1 MTGRTIRATPC
12 AMAQFTPPGAPIVVF
27 DLDGTLADTASDL
40 IATLNA
46 ILQAEGLDPLPL
58 ADARDLIGA
67 GARALIARGFQ
78 VRQKPLTPAHL
89 EKLFLAF
96 LDHYGRHLVVHT
108 KLYPGVTQALD
119 ALTAE
124 GFTLAVCTNKMQDHS
139 RQLLD
144 ALGILDRF
152 AALAG
157 RDTYPVCKPD
167 PRHLTLTI
175 ADAKGD
181 PGRAVLIGDSK
192 TDVDTAR
199 AADIP
204 VIGVDFGYTE
214 TPMNLLMPDRLISHF
229 DALVPAVKA
238 VIRP

>member
-1 MTGRTIRATPC
+1 
-12 AMAQFTPPGAPIVVF
+12 MAQLTSPDAPIIVF
-27 DLDGTLADTASDL
+27 DLDGTLADTAHDL

-46 ILQAEGLDPLPL
+46 ILQSEGLDPLPL
-58 ADARDLIGA
+58 AQARDLIGA

-78 VRQKPLTPAHL
+78 VRQKELTPERL
-89 EKLFLAF
+89 ETLFLAF
-96 LDHYGRHLVVHT
+96 LDHYGRNLVVHT
-108 KLYPGVTQALD
+108 RLYPGVETALE
-119 ALTAE
+119 ALAE
-124 GFTLAVCTNKMQDHS
+124 QGFTLAVCTNKMQDHS

-181 PGRAVLIGDSK
+181 PRRAALVGDSK

-214 TPMNLLMPDRLISHF
+214 TPMRLLMPDRLISHF
-229 DALVPAVKA
+229 DGLVPAVQA
-238 VIRP
+238 LIRP

>member
-1 MTGRTIRATPC
+1 
-12 AMAQFTPPGAPIVVF
+12 MAQLTSPASPIVVF
-27 DLDGTLADTASDL
+27 DLDGTLADTALDL
-40 IATLNA
+40 IETLNA
-46 ILQAEGLDPLPL
+46 ILQSEGLDPLPL
-58 ADARDLIGA
+58 DEARDLIGA
-67 GARALIARGFQ
+67 GARALISRGFH
-78 VRQKPLTPAHL
+78 VRQKPLTPQRL
-89 EKLFLAF
+89 DQLFIAF
-96 LDHYGRHLVVHT
+96 LDHYGRNLVAHT
-108 KLYPGVTQALD
+108 KLYPGVEEALD
-119 ALTAE
+119 RLA
-124 GFTLAVCTNKMQDHS
+124 GQGYTLAVCTNKMQDHS

-157 RDTYPVCKPD
+157 RDTYPVFKPD

-181 PGRAVLIGDSK
+181 PRRAVLVGDSK

-214 TPMNLLMPDRLISHF
+214 IPMRDLMPDRLIGHY
-229 DALVPAVKA
+229 DGLVPAVQA
-238 VIRP
+238 LIPA

>member
-1 MTGRTIRATPC
+1 
-12 AMAQFTPPGAPIVVF
+12 MAQLTSPDAPIIVF
-27 DLDGTLADTASDL
+27 DLDGTLADTAHDL

-46 ILQAEGLDPLPL
+46 ILQSEWLDPLPL
-58 ADARDLIGA
+58 AQARDLIGA

-78 VRQKPLTPAHL
+78 VRQKELTPERL
-89 EKLFLAF
+89 ETLFLAF
-96 LDHYGRHLVVHT
+96 LDHYGRNLVVHT
-108 KLYPGVTQALD
+108 RLYPGVETALE
-119 ALTAE
+119 ALAE
-124 GFTLAVCTNKMQDHS
+124 QGFTLAVCTNKMQDHS

-181 PGRAVLIGDSK
+181 PRRAALVGDSK

-214 TPMNLLMPDRLISHF
+214 TPMRLLMPDRLISHF
-229 DALVPAVKA
+229 DGLVPAVQA
-238 VIRP
+238 LIRP

>member
-1 MTGRTIRATPC
+1 
-12 AMAQFTPPGAPIVVF
+12 MAQLTSPASPIVVF
-27 DLDGTLADTASDL
+27 DLDGTLADTALDL
-40 IATLNA
+40 IETLNA
-46 ILQAEGLDPLPL
+46 ILQSEGLDPLPL
-58 ADARDLIGA
+58 DEARDLIGA
-67 GARALIARGFQ
+67 GARALISRGFH
-78 VRQKPLTPAHL
+78 VRQKPLTPQRL
-89 EKLFLAF
+89 DQLFIAF
-96 LDHYGRHLVVHT
+96 LDHYGRNLVVHT
-108 KLYPGVTQALD
+108 KLYPGVEEALD
-119 ALTAE
+119 RLA
-124 GFTLAVCTNKMQDHS
+124 GQGYTLAVCTNKMQDHS

-157 RDTYPVCKPD
+157 RDTYPVFKPD

-181 PGRAVLIGDSK
+181 PRRAVLVGDSK

-214 TPMNLLMPDRLISHF
+214 IPMRDLMPDRLIGHH
-229 DALVPAVKA
+229 DGLVPAVQA
-238 VIRP
+238 LIPA